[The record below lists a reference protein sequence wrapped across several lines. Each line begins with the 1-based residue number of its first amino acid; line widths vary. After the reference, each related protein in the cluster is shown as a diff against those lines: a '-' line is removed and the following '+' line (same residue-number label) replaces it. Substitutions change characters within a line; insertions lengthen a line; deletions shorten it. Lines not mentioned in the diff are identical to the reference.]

1 MNLKKK
7 GGKIMIKTI
16 DHIGIM
22 TNDLQKSVE
31 FYTGVLGFSVSRK
44 MEMAEAGLSAVF
56 VEKDGSK
63 IELMEYRGKNVPKH
77 SKGIEIKVGGN
88 LIPLNDHITFSVDD
102 IEATVTQIKDKGFRF
117 YLEPI
122 QLEGGMK
129 LASFKDPD
137 GVLIE
142 LVEHP
147 Q

>member
-1 MNLKKK
+1 
-7 GGKIMIKTI
+7 MIKTL

-22 TNDLQKSVE
+22 TNDLQQSVE
-31 FYTGVLGFSVSRK
+31 FYTDVLGFSVSRK
-44 MEMAEAGLSAVF
+44 IEMEKVGLTAVF

-63 IELMEYRGKNVPKH
+63 IELMKYKGKNVPKR
-77 SKGIEIKVGGN
+77 SEAAKLKFGGN
-88 LIPLNDHITFSVDD
+88 SIPISDHITFSVDD
-102 IEATVTQIKDKGFRF
+102 IESTITELKEKGVVFN
-117 YLEPI
+117 LEPL

-129 LASFKDPD
+129 LAFFKDPD